1 MSGLWVGVAHAIDF
15 RYWAGYIVAFA
26 SFSATVI
33 VAKIAFEKHRIIL
46 RNVVARQNQKG
57 MIGRTARTSASYNYL
72 IMLFESIQLPKILR
86 GKLHHILLSVNIY
99 NKPFWPR

>member
-1 MSGLWVGVAHAIDF
+1 MSRLWVGVAHAIDF

-57 MIGRTARTSASYNYL
+57 
-72 IMLFESIQLPKILR
+72 
-86 GKLHHILLSVNIY
+86 
-99 NKPFWPR
+99 

>member
-33 VAKIAFEKHRIIL
+33 VAKMRLKST
-46 RNVVARQNQKG
+46 V
-57 MIGRTARTSASYNYL
+57 
-72 IMLFESIQLPKILR
+72 LFCAM
-86 GKLHHILLSVNIY
+86 
-99 NKPFWPR
+99 